1 LSFGYGKRSL
11 AGQPPGSGACFPNWV
26 IDRAISDEPTALG
39 RCFGAHINE
48 I

>member
-1 LSFGYGKRSL
+1 MVNAALRASRQA
-11 AGQPPGSGACFPNWV
+11 AGLVFPNWV